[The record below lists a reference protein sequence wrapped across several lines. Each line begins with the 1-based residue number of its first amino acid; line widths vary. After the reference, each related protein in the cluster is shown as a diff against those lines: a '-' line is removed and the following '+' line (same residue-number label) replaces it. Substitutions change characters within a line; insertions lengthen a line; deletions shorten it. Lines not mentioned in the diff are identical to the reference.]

1 MLAGL
6 ANTHAERPRSR
17 PGLRLRAAFI
27 VISSTVVLFGVG
39 PRAAAPA
46 PGDPCAAP
54 VEVIACENTK
64 PGTPRSEWDITGA
77 GDPSIQ
83 GFATEL
89 SVVSGQTVDFK
100 VKTDAADYR
109 IDILRLGWYGGNG
122 ARKVATIQPSATLP
136 QVQPACLNEAST
148 GLIDCGNWAVSG
160 SWPVPADA
168 VSGVYI
174 ARLVRAD
181 TGGDSHV
188 VFVVRDDERHS
199 DLLFQTADTTWQAY
213 NRYGGNSLY
222 AGSPAGRAYKVS
234 YNRPFTTRGT
244 NNESW
249 LMSAEYPMIRW
260 LERNGFDVSYTT
272 GIDTARSG
280 SELLEHKA
288 FLSVGHDEYWSGA
301 QRTNVEAARAAGV
314 SLAFFSANEVFW
326 KTRWE
331 PSIDGSSSSY
341 RTLVCYKET
350 AANAKIDPDPAWTGT
365 WRDPRF
371 SPPSDGARPENALTG
386 TLFTVN
392 AYREDA
398 ITVPASFGALR
409 FWRNTSIAGLTSG
422 QATFP
427 AGTLGHEWD
436 EDVDNGVRP
445 AGIVRLSSTTLSVDK
460 KIQDFGSTYAPGT
473 ATHSLL
479 LYRASSGALV
489 FGSGTVQWAWGLDDA
504 HDVFTSNPPRAPDA
518 RMQQATVN
526 LFADMGAQPSTLQ
539 SNLVPAEQ
547 STDHTAPTSVVT
559 SPSQS
564 ATINS
569 GTSVTVTGTA
579 SDADGQVGGVE
590 VSTDN
595 GATWH
600 PATGTGS
607 WSYTWNVT
615 GAGTVQ
621 LRSRAV
627 DDSGNIETPGGGVA
641 VNVVCPCRL
650 FSSDAQPG
658 TPASSDANAV
668 EVGVKFQSSQS
679 GWITAIRFYKGST
692 NVGNHVV
699 SLWTAGGTLLAR
711 APVGGESASGW
722 QEAQLDAAVHVSA
735 GTTYIASYFAPSG
748 HYALNL
754 GYYGTAYSKPPLSAP
769 SDASSGG
776 NGVYS
781 YGSAPLFPNHSFSA
795 SNYWVDVV
803 FSDVEPAD
811 TRPPAV
817 ASTTP
822 SAGAVV
828 TDTHADVTASF
839 DEAIDPATVTAST
852 VELRDAAG
860 TLIAATVRYDASTRS
875 AVIDPSSALAFGTG
889 YTATVRGGPSG
900 VADLAGNRLVSDH
913 TWSFSTAPL
922 NACPCTIYGAAAPAG
937 SSTSSDAQAVEVG
950 VKFRTDLAG
959 YVSAIRFYKGS
970 GNGGTHV
977 GSLWTSA
984 GTLLGRATF
993 TSETAT
999 GWQTA
1004 SFDGPVAITPDTTY
1018 IASYYAPLGHYNLKV
1033 GAFGSSDL
1041 ANPPLR
1047 ALRDGLEG
1055 GNGVYRYGAAP
1066 QFPNQSFGASGYGV
1080 DVIFDTGPP
1089 ADTQPPQVSGVT
1101 PTNGAND
1108 VSAAV
1113 VPRATFSE
1121 QVDPS
1126 TVTAGSFTLVGP
1138 GGAVTATVAYDSAS
1152 RTALLTPAAE
1162 LTGGASYTATIAGGA
1177 TGVRD
1182 LAGNALAADVSWSFT
1197 VRSCPCTIWA
1207 PSAQPGIA
1215 ASSDSAAVELG
1226 LRFRTDLSGW
1236 ISGIRF
1242 YKGAGNVGTHVGTLW
1257 SNSGTLLARATFT
1270 GETGSGWQQVN
1281 FDAAVPVSAGTTYV
1295 ASYYAPS
1302 GHYALNL
1309 SAFTAAGVDAV
1320 PLHALRDG
1328 LDGASG
1334 VYRYSQQPVF
1344 PNQTY
1349 QSSNYWVDV
1358 VFQTSQPG
1366 DTLPPSV
1373 ESTTPSRGATG
1384 VPVNTTVGV
1393 TFSEPM
1399 DAASVNA
1406 TTVQLQ
1412 DGATPVSASVTYD
1425 AGTRTATL
1433 TPATGLSYARTYTVR
1448 IAGGVSGVHDA
1459 SGNAPAADDTWTFVT
1474 RACPCTIFSASAQPA
1489 LASSG
1494 DGASVELGVKFR
1506 ADVGGT
1512 ISGIRFY
1519 KGSANTGVHV
1529 GSLWTSTGTLLAQ
1542 ATFTSETASGW
1553 QQVSFASPVPIA
1565 AGTTY
1570 VASYHAPNG
1579 NYSVNLSA
1587 LQSQIVNSPLR
1598 ALQDG
1603 ADGGNGVYLYG
1614 PNVAFP
1620 SQTWQ
1625 ASNYWVDVVF
1635 TPSG

>member
-1 MLAGL
+1 M
-6 ANTHAERPRSR
+6 ANTHAERPRGR

-27 VISSTVVLFGVG
+27 VISSLVVLFGLG

-46 PGDPCAAP
+46 AGDPCAAP
-54 VEVIACENTK
+54 VQVIACENTK
-64 PGTPRSEWDITGA
+64 SGTPRSEWDISGA

-89 SVVSGQTVDFK
+89 SVVPGETLDLK
-100 VKTDAADYR
+100 IKTDATAYR

-122 ARKVATIQPSATLP
+122 ARKVATIQPSASLP
-136 QVQPACLNEAST
+136 QTQPACLNEAST
-148 GLIDCGNWAVSG
+148 GLIDCGNWAVSA
-160 SWPVPADA
+160 SWPVPTDA
-168 VSGVYI
+168 VSGVYV
-174 ARLVRAD
+174 ARLVRTD

-222 AGSPAGRAYKVS
+222 FGSPAGRAYKVS

-272 GIDTARSG
+272 GIDTARRG
-280 SELLEHKA
+280 AELLEHKV

-314 SLAFFSANEVFW
+314 NLAFFSANEVFW

-331 PSIDGSSSSY
+331 SSIDGSSSAY

-409 FWRNTSIAGLTSG
+409 FWRNTSVAGLTSG

-445 AGIVRLSSTTLSVDK
+445 AGIVRLSSTTLNVDK
-460 KIQDFGSTYAPGT
+460 KIQDYGSTYAPGT

-489 FGSGTVQWAWGLDDA
+489 FGSGTVQWAWGLDDV
-504 HDVFTSNPPRAPDA
+504 HDVFSSNPPRPPDV

-526 LFADMGAQPSTLQ
+526 LFADMGAQPSTVQ
-539 SNLVPAEQ
+539 TDLVLATE
-547 STDHTAPTSVVT
+547 STDHTAPTSAIT
-559 SPSQS
+559 SPSQAS
-564 ATINS
+564 TINS

-579 SDADGQVGGVE
+579 SDAGGQVGGVE
-590 VSTDN
+590 VSTDD

-600 PATGTGS
+600 PATGTSS

-615 GAGTVQ
+615 GAGAVR

-627 DDSGNIETPGGGVA
+627 DDSGNIETPGSGVA
-641 VNVVCPCRL
+641 VTVVCPCRL
-650 FSSDAQPG
+650 FGNDAQPA
-658 TPASSDANAV
+658 TPASSDANGV
-668 EVGVKFQSSQS
+668 EVGVKFQSGQS
-679 GWITAIRFYKGST
+679 GWITAIRFYKGAT

-699 SLWTAGGTLLAR
+699 SLWTASGTLLAR

-722 QEAQLDAAVHVSA
+722 QEAQLDAPVQVSA
-735 GTTYIASYFAPSG
+735 GTTYVASYYAPSG
-748 HYALNL
+748 RYALTLN
-754 GYYGTAYSKPPLSAP
+754 YYGTAYSKPPLSAP

-803 FSDVEPAD
+803 FSDVQPAD
-811 TRPPAV
+811 TRPPRV

-822 SAGAVV
+822 TAGAVV
-828 TDTHADVTASF
+828 TDIRADVVASF
-839 DEAIDPATVTAST
+839 DEAIDPTTVTAST
-852 VELRDAAG
+852 VELRDSSG
-860 TLIAATVRYDASTRS
+860 TLLPAAVRYDASTRS
-875 AVIDPSSALAFGTG
+875 SVIDPSAPLSFGTG
-889 YTATVRGGPSG
+889 YTAKVRGGPSG
-900 VADLAGNRLVSDH
+900 VADLAGNRLESDY
-913 TWSFSTAPL
+913 TWSFSTAAL
-922 NACPCTIYGAAAPAG
+922 NACPCTIYGTAAPPG
-937 SSTSSDAQAVEVG
+937 SSTSSDSQAVEIG
-950 VKFRTDLAG
+950 VKFRAELPG
-959 YVSAIRFYKGS
+959 YATAVRFYKGGA

-977 GSLWTSA
+977 GSLWTST
-984 GTLLGRATF
+984 GTLLARATF

-1018 IASYYAPLGHYNLKV
+1018 IASYYAPLGRYNLKV
-1033 GAFGSSDL
+1033 GAFASADL

-1047 ALRDGLEG
+1047 ALHDGLDG
-1055 GNGVYRYGAAP
+1055 GNGVYRYGASP
-1066 QFPNQSFGASGYGV
+1066 NFPNQTFGASGYGV
-1080 DVIFDTGPP
+1080 DVVFETGPP
-1089 ADTQPPQVSGVT
+1089 ADTQPPQVSGVA
-1101 PTNGAND
+1101 PANGATG

-1113 VPRATFSE
+1113 APGATFSE

-1126 TVTAGSFTLVGP
+1126 TVTPGSFTLVGP
-1138 GGAVTATVAYDSAS
+1138 SGAVAATVAYDSAS
-1152 RTALLTPAAE
+1152 RTALLTPAAQ
-1162 LTGGASYTATIAGGA
+1162 LTGGASYTARISGGP

-1182 LAGNALAADVSWSFT
+1182 VAGNALASDVTWTFT
-1197 VRSCPCTIWA
+1197 VRTCPCTIWA

-1215 ASSDSAAVELG
+1215 ASSDSGAVELG
-1226 LRFRTDLSGW
+1226 LRFRSDVSGW
-1236 ISGIRF
+1236 IGGIRF
-1242 YKGAGNVGTHVGTLW
+1242 YKGTGNVGTHIGSLW
-1257 SNSGTLLARATFT
+1257 SNTGTLLARATFT
-1270 GETGSGWQQVN
+1270 GESASGWQQVS

-1295 ASYYAPS
+1295 ASYYAPN

-1309 SAFTAAGVDAV
+1309 SAFGASGVDAV

-1334 VYRYSQQPVF
+1334 VYRYSAQPVF
-1344 PNQTY
+1344 PSQTY

-1358 VFQTSQPG
+1358 VFDTSQPA

-1373 ESTTPSRGATG
+1373 ASTAPSRGATD
-1384 VPVNTTVGV
+1384 VPVNSTVGV

-1399 DAASVNA
+1399 DSASINS
-1406 TTVQLQ
+1406 TTVQLR
-1412 DGATPVSASVTYD
+1412 DGTAQVTASVVYD

-1433 TPATGLSYARTYTVR
+1433 TPASALNYGRTYTVSVT
-1448 IAGGVSGVHDA
+1448 GGVSGVRDS
-1459 SGNAPAADDTWTFVT
+1459 SGNVLTVDDTWTFVT
-1474 RACPCTIFSASAQPA
+1474 RTCPCTIYAPSAQPA
-1489 LASSG
+1489 MTSSG

-1506 ADVGGT
+1506 ADVAGT
-1512 ISGIRFY
+1512 IRGIRFY
-1519 KGSANTGVHV
+1519 KGTANTGVHV
-1529 GSLWTSTGTLLAQ
+1529 GSLWSSAGTLLAQ
-1542 ATFTSETASGW
+1542 ATFTGETASGW
-1553 QQVSFASPVPIA
+1553 QQVTFASPVAIS

-1579 NYSVNLSA
+1579 NYSVTLSG
-1587 LQSQIVNSPLR
+1587 LQSQVVNPPLR

-1603 ADGGNGVYLYG
+1603 ADGGNGIYLYG
-1614 PNVAFP
+1614 STVAFP
-1620 SQTWQ
+1620 TQTWQ